1 MACRHPFGILVQ
13 FDLQGQ
19 IVGPFILGTQRR
31 LQLACQLID
40 HEQGF
45 IDEFSGV
52 SVVNRKRRV
61 SAEQVKIRRC
71 PHCKPFTY
79 SVSFLGVAF
88 ASPDGA
94 GSSLPP
100 GVFTS
105 SLGGGGSDAVGGV
118 TLWHPAQKRRDQQK
132 NEHGSQNGLQ
142 LHL

>member
-1 MACRHPFGILVQ
+1 MACRHSIWHPCSIRSSGS
-13 FDLQGQ
+13 D
-19 IVGPFILGTQRR
+19 RR
-31 LQLACQLID
+31 SIHTWYPAAAQLACQLID

-94 GSSLPP
+94 GSSLPRVCLP
-100 GVFTS
+100 
-105 SLGGGGSDAVGGV
+105 L
-118 TLWHPAQKRRDQQK
+118 LWAAADLMRSVALHSGIRRQKTRPTK